1 TGGCAHA
8 NTGGLN
14 AAPAAASPF
23 RSFQLFPCA
32 PNAACDQPIHSS
44 LFPSISV
51 VVFQAIG
58 ADGPWAVLEAKS
70 EFMSISMS
78 PGTDLGEGATV
89 YASGLVLDRAHA
101 LLGYHVSGDCA
112 TGGGTTGFEA
122 ANRDAGSDLGGG
134 LQFGAYSRGQI
145 GIQLSAVGK
154 SCDPQPGYVFVTI
167 TDAAVDMHTPAT
179 GLDPLSG
186 LPPDAGVL
194 GFVAVPATF
203 RFPTAPESLTPP
215 SSTPAPTEAGWT
227 TYTDPMGWTIE
238 VLAAWETQQE
248 MNPRVR
254 FVGDDL
260 AVEITVMAGEGG
272 DDDSSFP
279 LDSSSFLSQAEGG
292 LVGQYQGDAQSYLFA
307 VFKGDGG
314 SLQLSDL
321 SDEQKQ
327 VLDHMIASITFP
339 ASKLGQGQN

>member
-1 TGGCAHA
+1 
-8 NTGGLN
+8 
-14 AAPAAASPF
+14 
-23 RSFQLFPCA
+23 
-32 PNAACDQPIHSS
+32 
-44 LFPSISV
+44 
-51 VVFQAIG
+51 
-58 ADGPWAVLEAKS
+58 
-70 EFMSISMS
+70 
-78 PGTDLGEGATV
+78 
-89 YASGLVLDRAHA
+89 
-101 LLGYHVSGDCA
+101 
-112 TGGGTTGFEA
+112 
-122 ANRDAGSDLGGG
+122 
-134 LQFGAYSRGQI
+134 
-145 GIQLSAVGK
+145 
-154 SCDPQPGYVFVTI
+154 
-167 TDAAVDMHTPAT
+167 
-179 GLDPLSG
+179 
-186 LPPDAGVL
+186 
-194 GFVAVPATF
+194 
-203 RFPTAPESLTPP
+203 
-215 SSTPAPTEAGWT
+215 
-227 TYTDPMGWTIE
+227 MGWTIE

-339 ASKLGQGQN
+339 ASKLGQGQNGWTAIAPIPPSASAEWIVDKLTGNHYLASLTEKGARVLFGPAPRCTGGGGSYEVRETGAAGVVCPDGMGGDWDFSTGQPLPGGSAGFDSALDAHDAVRSWDGWLVARLVPAPSPTS